1 MNQIIGTEIVKRIE
15 ELKGCLETLL
25 EQGFLEFIEPLSF
38 EEKEILDLFFQLGL
52 VNKPKTMS
60 GSTGATL
67 KDIWKANALLRLLN
81 LLFK

>member
-1 MNQIIGTEIVKRIE
+1 LEREIIKRIE
-15 ELKGCLETLL
+15 EVKGRLETLL

-52 VNKPKTMS
+52 VNKPKAIS
-60 GSTGATL
+60 GSTGTTL

-81 LLFK
+81 HLLK